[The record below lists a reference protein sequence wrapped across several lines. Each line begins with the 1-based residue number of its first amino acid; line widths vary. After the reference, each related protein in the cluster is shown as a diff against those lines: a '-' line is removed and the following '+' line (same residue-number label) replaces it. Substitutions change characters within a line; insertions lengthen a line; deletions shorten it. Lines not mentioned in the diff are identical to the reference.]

1 MKNDKSNDDETLED
15 TLSLKKESGWSKIDD
30 SEREEVFDFGE
41 EYKDF
46 IGNVKTERESVKWI
60 IDEAKKSGYK
70 DIEEID
76 KNNLETGDK
85 FYVNNR
91 NKGLALV
98 RIGEK
103 DILEG
108 ARMVVSHIDAPRLD
122 LKPNPLYEESDS
134 ELALFKTH
142 YYGGV
147 KKYQWINRPLA
158 IHGVVMTEDGEK
170 IKITIGE
177 DDEDPVFIIS
187 DLLPHLAKKAQGD
200 KKLLKGIEGEELN
213 VIVGGIPIESNDKIN
228 KKIKT
233 NVLDK
238 LNNEYGITEEDFNSA
253 DIELVPANKPK
264 DVGFDRS
271 MISSYGHDDRIC
283 AYTSLQAILNSEQPR
298 HTSIAF
304 FYDKEEIGSEG
315 NTGAQSAF
323 MDLVMTKIM
332 ETEDEYSYGKF
343 NEMMYNSKA
352 ISADVSAAV
361 NPTFKSVHEMKN
373 AAKASHG
380 IVVSKYTGSGGK
392 YMSSE
397 AQAEYVSEI
406 RQIFNENDVEFQL
419 AELGKVDEGGGGT
432 IAKFFARYG
441 IEVIDI
447 GPGLL
452 GMHSPYEIVSKFDL
466 WSAYKGYKSFLEN

>member
-1 MKNDKSNDDETLED
+1 MKNDGNEETIEEK
-15 TLSLKKESGWSKIDD
+15 LSLKKESGWSKIDED
-30 SEREEVFDFGE
+30 EKKAVFDFGE

-60 IDEAKKSGYK
+60 INKAKKHGYRN
-70 DIEEID
+70 IENLDE
-76 KNNLETGDK
+76 NNISSGDK
-85 FYVNNR
+85 FFINNK

-98 RIGEK
+98 RIGDQ
-103 DILEG
+103 DILNG
-108 ARMVVSHIDAPRLD
+108 AKMIVSHIDAPRLD
-122 LKPNPLYEESDS
+122 LKPNPLYEESAS

-158 IHGVVMTEDGEK
+158 IHGVIMTENGKK

-177 DDEDPVFIIS
+177 DEEDPVFVIS

-200 KKLLKGIEGEELN
+200 KKLLEGIEGEELN
-213 VIVGGIPIESNDKIN
+213 VIVGGIPIEDDEDIKN
-228 KKIKT
+228 KIKT
-233 NVLDK
+233 NLLKK
-238 LNNEYGITEEDFNSA
+238 LNKEYGIKEEDFNSA

-283 AYTSLQAILNSEQPR
+283 AYTSLKSILNAKNPKQ
-298 HTSIAF
+298 TSIAF

-332 ETEDEYSYGKF
+332 EIEGEYSYGKF
-343 NEMMYNSKA
+343 NEMMYNSQA

-361 NPTFKSVHEMKN
+361 NPTFKKVHEMKN

-380 IVVSKYTGSGGK
+380 VVISKYTGSGGK

-406 RQIFNENDVEFQL
+406 RNIFSQNDVEYQL

-452 GMHSPYEIVSKFDL
+452 GMHSPYELVSKFDL